1 MLILLSQKVLQ
12 VLQVN
17 YYIAVGQSF
26 TWEHENLSFGEGGGP
41 LGMGVKK
48 R

>member
-26 TWEHENLSFGEGGGP
+26 TWEHEKLSFGEGLGP

>member
-1 MLILLSQKVLQ
+1 MLILLCQKMLQ
-12 VLQVN
+12 VLQVK

-26 TWEHENLSFGEGGGP
+26 TWEHDELSYGEGGGP
-41 LGMGVKK
+41 LGVRVRK